1 MPLSVA
7 PRRALDKA
15 QVQRISELITDHEE
29 PREST
34 VHSDRNDEAP
44 QIDETD
50 LWLVKYDE
58 LAQKTRSIPLSHLGC
73 CAEGAALFSDLCMW
87 VDVNQQYVELGLF
100 PQWDDIARELEID
113 DMKTQ
118 WVRVCVRP
126 EQSFTRAI
134 LEIYMADGGTL
145 GEVISALRKQKQFRI
160 IQEISELA
168 EVFLDVYNTY
178 HKSNYSPTGNTNNHL
193 YSILNTLFECFNKS
207 GSQDPLNKFQLY
219 SGGFKSYLA
228 SVGDG
233 ADKDLIVNSVEM
245 NQSAPGSGDTQD
257 SGYTSP
263 HRYGGFLPSLSQT
276 TDKTNT
282 DLGDIKRL
290 VSFQK
295 CEEVEEKVRHRIRIL
310 LIFSSDG
317 AGHAEQI
324 VTGLENFSI
333 QEYPTVQVDFFRL
346 NELELW
352 NSLLLNPEACLLK
365 WLDEMDFV
373 MPVLTP
379 QFLQDLHSP
388 STGASPPAPTSPMI
402 NKYIYILLRSQ
413 YVSNGCQNQKV
424 RPILPSEYVNQ
435 LFQCKPLISEPLF
448 KMWREADLDT
458 MRSRLG
464 AIIKLWAKK
473 HVL

>member
-1 MPLSVA
+1 M
-7 PRRALDKA
+7 
-15 QVQRISELITDHEE
+15 
-29 PREST
+29 
-34 VHSDRNDEAP
+34 
-44 QIDETD
+44 
-50 LWLVKYDE
+50 
-58 LAQKTRSIPLSHLGC
+58 AQKTRSIPLSHLGC

-178 HKSNYSPTGNTNNHL
+178 HKSNYSPTSNTNNHL

-228 SVGDG
+228 SVGEG
-233 ADKDLIVNSVEM
+233 TDKDLIVNSVEM

-317 AGHAEQI
+317 ACHAEQI

-333 QEYPTVQVDFFRL
+333 QVSTALNYTLRNNILQEYPTVQVDFFRL

-402 NKYIYILLRSQ
+402 NK
-413 YVSNGCQNQKV
+413 
-424 RPILPSEYVNQ
+424 
-435 LFQCKPLISEPLF
+435 
-448 KMWREADLDT
+448 
-458 MRSRLG
+458 
-464 AIIKLWAKK
+464 
-473 HVL
+473 